1 MQQIDQFMEVC
12 QQAVRA
18 AGATVQQWIGKTTVH
33 HKGPADLVTEAD
45 LASQEVIRA
54 AVLAAFPGHTLL
66 GEEAAAFPGH
76 TLLGEEAVAFSG
88 HTALGEEAIANPPAT
103 VKSPAAKLESPPGT
117 AAFRWITDPLDG
129 TTNYVHRVP
138 HYCVSLALE
147 HAGSLLVGAVYDPTQ
162 EECFTAARGRG
173 AFLNGR
179 RIHTS
184 DAADLSEALA
194 ATGFPAHVTPDAPDL
209 LVFNQAIFCCQ
220 GVRRTGSAALNLCY
234 MAAGRFDVLWGL
246 STKVWDVAAGAL
258 LVQEAGGVLT
268 APDGGTFVLDD
279 ARYIAA
285 ANPALYGQ
293 VREMVRRALG
303 GNGERT

>member
-1 MQQIDQFMEVC
+1 MPETDEFLEVC

-18 AGATVQQWIGKTTVH
+18 AGATVQQWLGKTTVR

-45 LASQEVIRA
+45 LASQEVIRS
-54 AVLAAFPGHTLL
+54 AVLGAFPAHTLL
-66 GEEAAAFPGH
+66 GEEATAMPP
-76 TLLGEEAVAFSG
+76 AVA
-88 HTALGEEAIANPPAT
+88 EPPT
-103 VKSPAAKLESPPGT
+103 DGP

-147 HAGSLLVGAVYDPTQ
+147 RAGSVLVGAVYDPSP
-162 EECFTAARGRG
+162 EECFSAARGRG
-173 AFLNGR
+173 AFLNGA
-179 RIHTS
+179 RIRTS
-184 DAADLSEALA
+184 EVADLSEALA
-194 ATGFPAHVTPDAPDL
+194 ATGFPPHVTPGAPDL

-234 MAAGRFDVLWGL
+234 LAAGRFDALWGL

-285 ANPALYGQ
+285 ANPVLYPRL
-293 VREMVRRALG
+293 REMVRRALG
-303 GNGERT
+303 

>member
-1 MQQIDQFMEVC
+1 MHQIDEFMEVC

-18 AGATVQQWIGKTTVH
+18 AGATVQQWIGKTTVR

-54 AVLAAFPGHTLL
+54 AVLGAFPGHTL
-66 GEEAAAFPGH
+66 
-76 TLLGEEAVAFSG
+76 
-88 HTALGEEAIANPPAT
+88 LGEEAIANPPAT

-129 TTNYVHRVP
+129 TTNYVHGVP

-147 HAGSLLVGAVYDPTQ
+147 HAGSLLVGAVYDPTR

-173 AFLNGR
+173 AFLNGD
-179 RIHTS
+179 RIRTS

-194 ATGFPAHVTPDAPDL
+194 ATGFPSHVTPDAPDL

-246 STKVWDVAAGAL
+246 STKVWDVAAGTL

-303 GNGERT
+303 GKDKG

>member
-1 MQQIDQFMEVC
+1 
-12 QQAVRA
+12 
-18 AGATVQQWIGKTTVH
+18 
-33 HKGPADLVTEAD
+33 
-45 LASQEVIRA
+45 
-54 AVLAAFPGHTLL
+54 
-66 GEEAAAFPGH
+66 
-76 TLLGEEAVAFSG
+76 
-88 HTALGEEAIANPPAT
+88 
-103 VKSPAAKLESPPGT
+103 VKSPAAKLEAPPGT

-129 TTNYVHRVP
+129 TTNYVHHLP

-162 EECFTAARGRG
+162 DECFTAARGRG
-173 AFLNGR
+173 AFLNGQ
-179 RIHTS
+179 RIRTS
-184 DAADLSEALA
+184 EAADLSEALA

-234 MAAGRFDVLWGL
+234 LAAGRFDVLWGL
-246 STKVWDVAAGAL
+246 STKVWDVAAGVL

-268 APDGGTFVLDD
+268 APDGGTFLLDD

-285 ANPALYGQ
+285 ANPALYCQ

-303 GNGERT
+303 GKDEG